1 MIDKLRRLLGLE
13 HQDARIRQV
22 EKRLD
27 RIEDQM
33 VRSSELD
40 LVKNEIQELK
50 DKKSLS
56 EISKGDKARRTI
68 LKLLDQELEKGEIK
82 KRILELE
89 ICSESHFYRV
99 WNDLEKAGY
108 IVNDELQVEI
118 HVDQS

>member
-1 MIDKLRRLLGLE
+1 
-13 HQDARIRQV
+13 
-22 EKRLD
+22 
-27 RIEDQM
+27 M

-40 LVKNEIQELK
+40 LVRNEVQELK

-56 EISKGDKARRTI
+56 DISKGDKARRTI
-68 LKLLDQELEKGEIK
+68 LKLLNQDLEKQGIK

-108 IVNDELQVEI
+108 IVNEELQVEI
-118 HVDQS
+118 EVD